1 MTDEVKEPVVTEPVV
16 EQPVEAVAAPEPPK
30 EFVFRYQPKDDNGA
44 PLGGEQVIK
53 AATPEEALQKM
64 AAQNSELVKLNRR
77 LNRDIRIGNV
87 TKDELPESAQR
98 FDPNKYDL
106 SPVPMTADE
115 LVEVSR
121 DIQDPENFGKA
132 AARIVKSQI
141 GDPDALR
148 ARLIRLEEDNARLK
162 VKEEAEAFVRSE
174 PDYYPC
180 SDNLGAIGNWMLK
193 NNLDP
198 IKENFK
204 LAYDTLSDVLV
215 KRPVAEAP
223 QVSEPAPIP
232 EPVAVQPTPAPQ
244 PAPRPV
250 SSGLTRAQASD
261 AGTPQKT
268 GYTTAEI
275 DKMSAEEYKAKI
287 LMPEFKKNR
296 QQATR

>member
-1 MTDEVKEPVVTEPVV
+1 MTEEVKEPVVAEPVA
-16 EQPVEAVAAPEPPK
+16 EQPVVVPEPPK
-30 EFVFRYQPKDDNGA
+30 EFVFKYQPRDENGSA
-44 PLGGEQVIK
+44 LGGEQVIK
-53 AATPEEALQKM
+53 AANPEEALQKM
-64 AAQNSELVKLNRR
+64 AQQNSELVKLNRR

-87 TKDELPESAQR
+87 TKDEIPESALR

-106 SPVPMTADE
+106 TPVPLTADE

-148 ARLIRLEEDNARLK
+148 ARLVRLEEDNARLK

-174 PDYYPC
+174 SEYFPC
-180 SDNLGAIGNWMLK
+180 PDNLAAIGNWMLK

-204 LAYDTLSDVLV
+204 LAYDTLADVLV
-215 KRPVAEAP
+215 KRPVTETPHVQELAP
-223 QVSEPAPIP
+223 VPEPA
-232 EPVAVQPTPAPQ
+232 AQPTPAPQ
-244 PAPRPV
+244 PRPV

-268 GYTTAEI
+268 GYTSAEI
-275 DKMSAEEYKAKI
+275 DKMSADEYKAKI
-287 LMPEFKKNR
+287 LMPEFKKQR
-296 QQATR
+296 QHAVR

>member
-1 MTDEVKEPVVTEPVV
+1 MSEEIKEPVVAEPVI
-16 EQPVEAVAAPEPPK
+16 EQSAPEAVVAPEPPK
-30 EFVFRYQPKDDNGA
+30 EFIFRYQPKDENGS

-53 AATPEEALQKM
+53 AANPEEALQKM

-141 GDPDALR
+141 GDPEALR

-162 VKEEAEAFVRSE
+162 VKEEAESFVRSE

-180 SDNLGAIGNWMLK
+180 SDNLAAIGNWMLK

-204 LAYDTLSDVLV
+204 LAYDTLADVLV
-215 KRPVAEAP
+215 KRPVVEVP
-223 QVSEPAPIP
+223 KVVEPTPTP
-232 EPVAVQPTPAPQ
+232 EVVAVQPTPA

-287 LMPEFKKNR
+287 LMPEFKKQR

>member
-1 MTDEVKEPVVTEPVV
+1 MSEEVKEPVV
-16 EQPVEAVAAPEPPK
+16 EQPVEVVATPEPPK
-30 EFVFRYQPKDDNGA
+30 EFIFRYQPKDENGS

-53 AATPEEALQKM
+53 ATNPEEALQKM
-64 AAQNSELVKLNRR
+64 AEQNSELVKLNRR
-77 LNRDIRIGNV
+77 LNRDIRIGNI
-87 TKDELPESAQR
+87 TKDDLPESAQR

-141 GDPDALR
+141 GDPEALR

-162 VKEEAEAFVRSE
+162 VKEEAESFVRSE

-180 SDNLGAIGNWMLK
+180 NDNLAAIGNWMLK

-198 IKENFK
+198 VKENFK
-204 LAYDTLSDVLV
+204 LAYDTLADVLV
-215 KRPVAEAP
+215 KRPIETRVP
-223 QVSEPAPIP
+223 EPAPVV
-232 EPVAVQPTPAPQ
+232 EPVVQPT

-261 AGTPQKT
+261 AGTPQKA

-275 DKMSAEEYKAKI
+275 DKMSADEYKAKI